1 MMRRPTPTLSALA
14 LILLTATLMAF
25 PKISQADDDRSNT
38 ARDSEIVQAFGLI
51 NAEQAR
57 EIALKQAPGVVTELE
72 LDDRDYAKGWKWEVE
87 VANAD
92 GREVEVDIDAKTGK
106 VLKVDK
112 AWF

>member
-1 MMRRPTPTLSALA
+1 MIRRPTPTLSALA
-14 LILLTATLMAF
+14 LILLAATAMAL
-25 PKISQADDDRSNT
+25 PKISHADDDRG
-38 ARDSEIVQAFGLI
+38 RDSEIVQAFGLI
-51 NAEQAR
+51 SAEKAR
-57 EIALKQAPGVVTELE
+57 EIALKEAPGVVTELE

-112 AWF
+112 DWF

>member
-38 ARDSEIVQAFGLI
+38 ARDSEIVQTFSLI
-51 NAEQAR
+51 NAER
-57 EIALKQAPGVVTELE
+57 
-72 LDDRDYAKGWKWEVE
+72 
-87 VANAD
+87 
-92 GREVEVDIDAKTGK
+92 REVEVDIDAKTGK